1 MIENKPSAHS
11 SNEEEVPNA
20 AQQVSEAISSIEK
33 KDVAD
38 LFNVVLLGQLIKLV
52 QEKNIVKIEKL
63 IDQYK
68 DNASP
73 SVIKKLKEDVRAIV
87 ENQKEEVVVQKEKPK
102 SIPAKKEIPSVSL
115 EAAGIHAG
123 SVFYNEDGDPILVK
137 QANTKDNSI
146 NIVNSWS
153 DYLNGCKIS
162 SADSNRITL
171 KYGKD
176 TLTYQLSEPAYTEN
190 TGLDLA
196 VGKEKIALDVGQQFL
211 DGKNKPWTISKLLEY
226 NDSVVVE
233 VEGANGE
240 QLRVHL
246 RNWEKRNNQEI
257 LHTLG
262 DQMVLI
268 RNLPSNHEEN
278 IPENIAVLPEPTTE
292 SQTTYKDPRGF
303 EMPQWKEDEEESGF
317 GWDKFKEKDEV
328 KPKTKRKE
336 KVIRHKETW
345 TIGGRN
351 IDGIPQSEFGKSMAQ
366 SLRDGYEQ
374 EIQNLKEKIA
384 EAPKTSVET
393 SEKPVLSPEQAK
405 LERYQKILDRINRV
419 LK

>member
-1 MIENKPSAHS
+1 MSNEKPSANS
-11 SNEEEVPNA
+11 FNEAAAPNA
-20 AQQVSEAISSIEK
+20 AEQVSLAISSIEK
-33 KDVAD
+33 KEVAD

-52 QEKNIVKIEKL
+52 KEKNIVKIEKL

-68 DNASP
+68 DDASRE
-73 SVIKKLKEDVRAIV
+73 VIKKLKEDIRTIA
-87 ENQKEEVVVQKEKPK
+87 ENQKEEVIAPKEKQK
-102 SIPAKKEIPSVSL
+102 NNQARKEIPLVTL

-123 SVFYNEDGDPILVK
+123 SVFFNEDGDPILVK

-146 NIVNSWS
+146 NIVNSWG

-162 SADSNRITL
+162 SADSNHITL

-211 DGKNKPWTISKLLEY
+211 DGKNKQWTISKLLEY

-233 VEGANGE
+233 VDGANGE
-240 QLRVHL
+240 HQRVHL
-246 RNWEKRNNQEI
+246 RDWEKRNNQEV
-257 LHTLG
+257 LRTLG
-262 DQMVLI
+262 DQMVLL
-268 RNLPSNHEEN
+268 RNIPSNHEEN

-292 SQTTYKDPRGF
+292 SQTTYEDPQGF

-336 KVIRHKETW
+336 KVIHHKETW
-345 TIGGRN
+345 TIGGRS

-374 EIQNLKEKIA
+374 EIQNIEEKIA
-384 EAPKTSVET
+384 ETPKPSVET
-393 SEKPVLSPEQAK
+393 SEKPILTPEQAK